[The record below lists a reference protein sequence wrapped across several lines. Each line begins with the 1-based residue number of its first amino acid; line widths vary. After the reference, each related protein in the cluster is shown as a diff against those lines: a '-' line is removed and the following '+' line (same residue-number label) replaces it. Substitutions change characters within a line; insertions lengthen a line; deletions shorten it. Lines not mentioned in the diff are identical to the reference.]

1 MGFTALRGAKQF
13 WTRCAMRLR
22 PAALSFIYTK
32 WIGPSSEFALLRQ
45 ERRLPDMNHLFRL

>member
-1 MGFTALRGAKQF
+1 
-13 WTRCAMRLR
+13 MRLR